1 MATGT
6 RDLGRRALHR
16 VTDSVSGVNMRPT
29 VFADEVTLSR
39 YACCVCHV
47 LPSTTIVLPCSH
59 SVCRQCQVGC
69 TDKDGR
75 SLCPMDGEPFCE
87 SECQESKLS
96 AREKQDLRACCWN
109 ESYGCDFVGPLAGVL
124 EHYEQECAFHVSP
137 CQKCGEI
144 VMTDMLAAHY
154 IGHLN
159 CRLPSQTLSESPL
172 QGDGASIASNNA
184 TASGSGADEELMRVF
199 EMTTVGELQR
209 TVDAL
214 ERMTE
219 TIDAQL
225 GANRGAA

>member
-1 MATGT
+1 MTTGT

-16 VTDSVSGVNMRPT
+16 VTDSVRGANWRPT
-29 VFADEVTLSR
+29 VFVDEVTLNR

-59 SVCRQCQVGC
+59 GVCRQCHAGC
-69 TDKDGR
+69 IDKDGR

-87 SECQESKLS
+87 NECQESKLS
-96 AREKQDLRACCWN
+96 ARKKQDLKACCWN

-159 CRLPSQTLSESPL
+159 CRLPSQTLPSPRYKVMAPPSSAITPQPVGQVRTRHCCACSRRL
-172 QGDGASIASNNA
+172 LPASF
-184 TASGSGADEELMRVF
+184 TARSMR
-199 EMTTVGELQR
+199 LS
-209 TVDAL
+209 D
-214 ERMTE
+214 
-219 TIDAQL
+219 
-225 GANRGAA
+225 

>member
-1 MATGT
+1 
-6 RDLGRRALHR
+6 
-16 VTDSVSGVNMRPT
+16 MRPT
-29 VFADEVTLSR
+29 VFADEFTLNR
-39 YACCVCHV
+39 YACCVCQV

-59 SVCRQCQVGC
+59 CVCRPCQVGC
-69 TDKDGR
+69 ADKDGR

-87 SECQESKLS
+87 DECQESKLS
-96 AREKQDLRACCWN
+96 ARRKQDLKACCWN

-144 VMTDMLAAHY
+144 IVIDMLAAHY
-154 IGHLN
+154 ISHLN
-159 CRLPSQTLSESPL
+159 CRLPSQTFSESPL

-199 EMTTVGELQR
+199 EVTAVSELQR

-225 GANRGAA
+225 EETEEQLERLASN